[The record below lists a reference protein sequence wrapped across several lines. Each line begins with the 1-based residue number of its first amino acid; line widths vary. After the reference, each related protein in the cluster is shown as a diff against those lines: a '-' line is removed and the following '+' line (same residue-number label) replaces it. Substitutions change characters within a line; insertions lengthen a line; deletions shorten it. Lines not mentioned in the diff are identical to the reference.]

1 MELKKILPILKINF
15 LVFLFSIIIIELI
28 FGYWLKENH
37 FSHHMR
43 GKRLQKIEYN
53 FDREYFS
60 KKTIFKRDY
69 YGFREDFEF
78 NDLYDL
84 SKIRI
89 VFNGGSTGEEMFK
102 PYEKTIVGNLNNFL
116 KSENFKN
123 KIYNASLAGKS
134 SQGKINDFSVWFNKL
149 DNFNPEIMIFYIG
162 INDRKIP
169 TKRFHDNNAQ
179 LNLQEKLIYLVSQN
193 SIFWEKIKKIKD
205 NYFTT
210 KRDGY
215 LLFDEEVS
223 KKIQEGF
230 LSYNQAK
237 VKFDI
242 PSFEEDIILK
252 NYEKNLNI
260 LKKILKEKKIKP
272 IFITQINYEGNGDRK
287 LYFLNKTLKEFCEK
301 NSFYIIKIDE
311 KITEPINHLFFDEV
325 HVNELGSLYI
335 AKLIYSEL
343 KVFLKEIY

>member
-1 MELKKILPILKINF
+1 
-15 LVFLFSIIIIELI
+15 
-28 FGYWLKENH
+28 
-37 FSHHMR
+37 
-43 GKRLQKIEYN
+43 
-53 FDREYFS
+53 
-60 KKTIFKRDY
+60 
-69 YGFREDFEF
+69 
-78 NDLYDL
+78 
-84 SKIRI
+84 
-89 VFNGGSTGEEMFK
+89 MFK